1 MWNRLRSVLCWS
13 ALFLGFALTSANA
26 AESRL
31 FSFSFACDGQFK
43 LVTLN
48 ATGMG
53 GGASRF
59 VQGAE
64 IVLFDNPD
72 SLSFLVLETLTD
84 ATKTLLSLGK
94 GDRRAA
100 NQFTASIFQ
109 APNNA
114 GTIPFTLA
122 GTCTGGGVIQGLA
135 TIYFFS

>member
-1 MWNRLRSVLCWS
+1 
-13 ALFLGFALTSANA
+13 
-26 AESRL
+26 
-31 FSFSFACDGQFK
+31 
-43 LVTLN
+43 
-48 ATGMG
+48 
-53 GGASRF
+53 
-59 VQGAE
+59 
-64 IVLFDNPD
+64 
-72 SLSFLVLETLTD
+72 SLSFLVLEALTD

-135 TIYFFS
+135 TIYFFSCARAVFVGQALPFDGRVFPCHQAWVLPTGGVT